1 MDVRRAALLVLL
13 ILASLTGAGFGR
25 ASQKQSSALLGNPQD
40 YSVPFREGE
49 RLRYEVNWKPVFLI
63 PAFKAGE
70 LALSIKDSQ
79 YDERSVY
86 TISAD
91 ASSDGLLSSV
101 AGLEVR
107 DRIES
112 NIDRRTFQS
121 YRILRQSRRN
131 ERKRDLEVLFDY
143 QKDSILLREL
153 NTEITPPLEIRNEE
167 FEGIPGPV
175 ADILSVF
182 YVARLRSLS
191 PGDSYLIH
199 LNDRGKIKPV
209 TIEVQGR
216 EKIATDIGSFD
227 SVKISTVG
235 GLFGNGGDFRI
246 WYSTD
251 RLRAPVQFE
260 ADVKLGKVYGKVIG
274 LETPQMT
281 KSVIRID

>member
-1 MDVRRAALLVLL
+1 MRRTSLFALL
-13 ILASLTGAGFGR
+13 ILTSLTAAGSGR
-25 ASQKQSSALLGNPQD
+25 ASQKQPPTLLGNETD

-70 LALSIKDSQ
+70 LAISIKDSQ
-79 YDERSVY
+79 YEKRPVY
-86 TISAD
+86 TISAT

-101 AGLEVR
+101 AGLKVR
-107 DRIES
+107 DYIES
-112 NIDRRTFQS
+112 NIDRKTFQS

-143 QKDSILLREL
+143 QKDAVLLREL

-167 FEGIPGPV
+167 IQGIPGLV

-182 YVARLRSLS
+182 YVARLRSLN

-216 EKIATDIGSFD
+216 ERVTTDIGSFD

-235 GLFGNGGDFRI
+235 GLFGNGGDFRV

-251 RLRAPVQFE
+251 RLRVPVQFE
-260 ADVKLGKVYGKVIG
+260 ADVKLGTVYGKVIG

-281 KSVIRID
+281 RSVIQID